1 MIEFFASLF
10 NVDIVRRS
18 NVFFFNHL
26 ISVTESKKSLTPV
39 CQTLY
44 AVEHVALVS

>member
-1 MIEFFASLF
+1 MY
-10 NVDIVRRS
+10 
-18 NVFFFNHL
+18 FFFNHL